1 VEGDSAELRL
11 VESLGLDTLRRGRP
25 RQQLTVEFVR
35 ELTAEDVAGIGSGQ
49 LPAPVQPLARVE
61 AKHHALARLLASGAS
76 QVEAALAIGYTPQ
89 RVHQLTE
96 DELFV
101 QVLDYYRTQAEARF
115 LDAHERLGLL
125 GLSAAGELQKRLDET
140 PERLTTREV
149 KDIAEFAFDRSTA
162 PAKGGPRG
170 PGGGAAP
177 VQVNIS
183 FPAQAPQGEGAVL
196 DLTANAEG

>member
-1 VEGDSAELRL
+1 
-11 VESLGLDTLRRGRP
+11 
-25 RQQLTVEFVR
+25 LTVEFVR
-35 ELTAEDVAGIGSGQ
+35 QLTQEDVSGLAKGQ

-89 RVHQLTE
+89 RVHMLTE
-96 DELFV
+96 DPLFCE
-101 QVLDYYRTQAEARF
+101 VLEYYRTQAEARF

-140 PERLTTREV
+140 PDRLTTREV

-162 PAKGGPRG
+162 PAKGGPRTG
-170 PGGGAAP
+170 AGGAAP

-183 FPAQAPQGEGAVL
+183 FPSAPSGAEQGAVL
-196 DLTANAEG
+196 DLQAERQDG